1 MVSSQEELHQ
11 INQKMHDYT
20 AQERIQY
27 MLQMS
32 NDKNEPII
40 LSSSFGV
47 QSAVCLHLCTQLKSD
62 IPVIF
67 IDTGYLF
74 KETYR
79 FAQELTEKLKL
90 NLHIY
95 KNPIP
100 PQKQEEQF
108 GQLWT
113 KGLKGIEQYNLMNK
127 VEPMQRAL
135 KDFNVKFWLAGLRRE
150 QSTSRQNLAFIKS
163 QWGCLKCFPIL
174 DWSDYD
180 IGQYLKKHQLPYHPL
195 WHKGYVSVGDTHTT
209 KSVFEVNHIEQT
221 RFFGLKRECGL
232 HE

>member
-1 MVSSQEELHQ
+1 MVFSQDDILAMNKQMEKLSAIRRVETIMEHTH
-11 INQKMHDYT
+11 NT
-20 AQERIQY
+20 AQ
-27 MLQMS
+27 
-32 NDKNEPII
+32 PII

-47 QSAVCLHLCTQLKSD
+47 QSAVCLHLCTQIKPD

-74 KETYR
+74 KETYQ
-79 FAQELTEKLKL
+79 FAQKLSTRLKL

-100 PQKQEEQF
+100 PKEQEAQY
-108 GQLWT
+108 GQLWLQ
-113 KGLKGIEQYNLMNK
+113 GLKGLEKYNFMNK
-127 VEPMQRAL
+127 VRPMQKAL
-135 KDFNVKFWLAGLRRE
+135 SDFNAKFWLAGLRRN
-150 QSTSRQNLAFIKS
+150 QSHSRQNLPFVKS
-163 QWGCLKCFPIL
+163 QWGCIKAFPIL
-174 DWSDYD
+174 DWTDYD
-180 IGQYLKKHQLPYHPL
+180 INQYLKKHHLPYHPL

-209 KSVFEVNHIEQT
+209 KSVFEINHIEQT